1 MLRSFSLTSLI
12 LIALV
17 LIVFG
22 WVLTSSPL
30 AKASKS
36 NFFQQLIQLQ
46 DATGRSETMQTDNN
60 QPTLIKLWASWCPL
74 CLAELEQTQ
83 AWAVDPAF
91 AKANLITLASPG
103 ALGEMPLE
111 EFKQWYAGLNYPN
124 LPLKLDPSGEMVK
137 SFGVQV
143 YPSWAVLD
151 ASGQLKRV
159 IKGSINK
166 TQALALIANPEADL
180 NQLQASFYQ
189 PKKQQDATPIH
200 AKSVYLAGGCF
211 WGVEGYFERIDGV
224 LDAVSGYANGRTEN
238 PSYEDVI
245 YRNTGHAETVKVTY
259 NPDKLSLDD
268 VLLYFFRIIDP
279 TSLNKQGNDRG
290 TQYRAGIYTTDPAE
304 QRLVATALARLEEQ
318 YTQPIVVEN
327 LPLSHFYLAE
337 EYHQDYLL
345 KNPNGY
351 CHVDLNKADIPLPN
365 KSANKAADK
374 NTSSN
379 KFDPSNFQK
388 PDVTNL
394 KQRLTAEEF
403 HVTQNN
409 GTERAFTHEY
419 DDLFEPGL
427 YVDIVSGEPLFS
439 SKDKYQSGC
448 GWPSFVKPIEEQALV
463 ELVDTSYNMRRVEVR
478 SKLADSHLGHV
489 FPDGPK
495 DRGGLR
501 YCINGASLKFIPLA
515 EMQAQGYGD
524 WLHLVK

>member
-1 MLRSFSLTSLI
+1 MLRSFSWNSLI
-12 LIALV
+12 LIALA
-17 LIVFG
+17 LIFLG
-22 WVLTSSPL
+22 WLVTSSPL
-30 AKASKS
+30 AKANKS
-36 NFFQQLIQLQ
+36 NFLQQLTLLQ
-46 DATGRSETMQTDNN
+46 SVTSGSSSMQFNNN
-60 QPTLIKLWASWCPL
+60 QPTLVKLWASWCPL
-74 CLAELEQTQ
+74 CLSELELTQ
-83 AWAVDPAF
+83 NWANDPDF
-91 AKANLITLASPG
+91 AQVNLTTLASPG
-103 ALGEMPLE
+103 ALGELPLE
-111 EFKQWYAGLNYPN
+111 EFKQWYAGLDYPD
-124 LPLKLDPSGEMVK
+124 LPLQLDPSGELVK
-137 SFGVQV
+137 KFGVQV

-151 ASGQLKRV
+151 AKGNLQRV

-166 TQALALIANPEADL
+166 AQALALIANPEADL
-180 NQLQASFYQ
+180 KQLKTTFYQ
-189 PKKQQDATPIH
+189 PKQQAQAVPMHT
-200 AKSVYLAGGCF
+200 KSVYLAGGCF

-224 LDAVSGYANGRTEN
+224 VDAVSGYANGRTEN

-290 TQYRAGIYTTDPAE
+290 TQYRTGIYTTDPAE
-304 QRLVATALARLEEQ
+304 QRLVATALARLEAQ

-327 LPLSHFYLAE
+327 LPLSGFYEAE
-337 EYHQDYLL
+337 EYHQDYLF

-351 CHVDLNKADIPLPN
+351 CHVDLKKADIPLPN
-365 KSANKAADK
+365 KVTNQSADK
-374 NTSSN
+374 NTSK
-379 KFDPSNFQK
+379 KFDPRNFQK
-388 PDVTNL
+388 PDAASL
-394 KQRLTAEEF
+394 KQRLTPEQF

-439 SKDKYQSGC
+439 SKDKYQGGC
-448 GWPSFVKPIEEQALV
+448 GWPSFVKPIEENALV
-463 ELVDTSYNMRRVEVR
+463 EVVDTSYNMRRIEVR

-515 EMQAQGYGD
+515 EMEAKGYGD
-524 WLHLVK
+524 WQTQVK